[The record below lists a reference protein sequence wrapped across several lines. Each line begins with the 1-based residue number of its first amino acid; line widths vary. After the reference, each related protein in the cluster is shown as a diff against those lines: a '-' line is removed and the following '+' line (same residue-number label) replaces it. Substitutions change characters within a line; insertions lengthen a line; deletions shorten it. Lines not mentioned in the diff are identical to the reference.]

1 MSVLAGVQFLKD
13 PHHVGREGAG
23 KPSCCNVGLQTLRTR
38 WGGGGC
44 LTRRPVHIRLVQGP
58 KGALTGKFR
67 DPRGQRFR
75 DMQAHQLGDRTNLVT
90 GQDPGFVS
98 GSTTFKHQ
106 PADSLSRDSS
116 RSYSLPQ
123 AHTGTVLPRNGTHWS
138 PRHWTRE
145 VRAMTLNKQE

>member
-58 KGALTGKFR
+58 TGAEVQGHAGTSAWGPNEPCDRSGSRLCVWEYHVQTPARRQSIPRFIAVLLTTSGTHR
-67 DPRGQRFR
+67 DG
-75 DMQAHQLGDRTNLVT
+75 TSKEWYSLVT
-90 GQDPGFVS
+90 SPLD
-98 GSTTFKHQ
+98 T
-106 PADSLSRDSS
+106 
-116 RSYSLPQ
+116 RSPS
-123 AHTGTVLPRNGTHWS
+123 HDI
-138 PRHWTRE
+138 
-145 VRAMTLNKQE
+145 K